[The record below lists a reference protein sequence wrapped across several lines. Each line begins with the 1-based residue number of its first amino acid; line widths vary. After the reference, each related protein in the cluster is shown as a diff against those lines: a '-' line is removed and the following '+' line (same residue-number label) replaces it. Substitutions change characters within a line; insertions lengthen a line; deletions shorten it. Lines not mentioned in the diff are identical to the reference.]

1 MSERLFSKGDVI
13 VDDSVFDPVPNTI
26 REIKYYQIGKVVF
39 RKEKLLELN
48 SKLAAF
54 VEVYDYLSGDMD
66 LILYNKVQHMLSHGL
81 WKKNFHLEKKKFKK
95 Q

>member
-13 VDDSVFDPVPNTI
+13 IDDSVFYS
-26 REIKYYQIGKVVF
+26 KYYQIGKVVF

>member
-13 VDDSVFDPVPNTI
+13 IDDSVFYS
-26 REIKYYQIGKVVF
+26 KYYQIGKVVF

-54 VEVYDYLSGDMD
+54 VEVYDF
-66 LILYNKVQHMLSHGL
+66 LYNKVQHMLSHGL

>member
-13 VDDSVFDPVPNTI
+13 IDDSVFYS
-26 REIKYYQIGKVVF
+26 KYYQIGKVVF

-66 LILYNKVQHMLSHGL
+66 LILYNKVQHMLSRGL